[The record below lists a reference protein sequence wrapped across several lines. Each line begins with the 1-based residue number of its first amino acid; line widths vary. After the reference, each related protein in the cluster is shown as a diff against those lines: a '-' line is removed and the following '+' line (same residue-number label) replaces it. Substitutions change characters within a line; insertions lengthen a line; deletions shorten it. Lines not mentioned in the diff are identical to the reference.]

1 MIKKTVEPTGEVC
14 VKFTDEEMQQLGIK
28 AGEKFSVV
36 EENGGVTLKKHEKI
50 EIDLSTW
57 DRETLEMLIDISC
70 AKDVSI
76 NDVVSDLLE
85 LQMKN

>member
-50 EIDLSTW
+50 EIDKLGW
-57 DRETLEMLIDISC
+57 VC
-70 AKDVSI
+70 A
-76 NDVVSDLLE
+76 
-85 LQMKN
+85 